1 VGTSP
6 GGYRVSVIE
15 WLVLVGGTAG
25 VAGGVRAAS
34 TRRRRRTIAMLPDRI
49 PAGQV
54 GLDRFPPGGAF
65 VQFSTPYST
74 SSRVSLN
81 RLAAAAAHS
90 GGQVTVIE
98 LGAGPAHAR
107 LGMRATPMVL
117 YVDASGIVRRRWTA
131 PPDRVELDDLFASLA
146 GPPRQAPVVAAS
158 TAKSLA

>member
-1 VGTSP
+1 V
-6 GGYRVSVIE
+6 RVIE
-15 WLVLVGGTAG
+15 WLVLVGGCAG
-25 VAGGVRAAS
+25 VAGAVRAVS

-49 PAGQV
+49 TPRQV
-54 GLDRFPPGGAF
+54 GLDCFPSGGAF

-90 GGQVTVIE
+90 DGRVTLIEIGG
-98 LGAGPAHAR
+98 GPTHKH

-117 YVDASGIVRRRWTA
+117 YVDAAGVVRRRWSA
-131 PPDRVELDDLFASLA
+131 PPERVELDDLFAGLE
-146 GPPRQAPVVAAS
+146 PRAPQAPVVAA

>member
-1 VGTSP
+1 V
-6 GGYRVSVIE
+6 RVIE

-49 PAGQV
+49 PARQV

-81 RLAAAAAHS
+81 RLAAAAARS
-90 GGQVTVIE
+90 QGLVTVIE
-98 LGAGPAHAR
+98 LGGGPAQAR
-107 LGMRATPMVL
+107 IGMRATPMVL
-117 YVDASGIVRRRWTA
+117 YVDATGIVRRRWTA
-131 PPDRVELDDLFASLA
+131 PPDRAELDDLFAGLESR
-146 GPPRQAPVVAAS
+146 PRQAPVVAAS

>member
-1 VGTSP
+1 MPGSGYGVG
-6 GGYRVSVIE
+6 VIEE
-15 WLVLVGGTAG
+15 WLVLVGGCAG
-25 VAGGVRAAS
+25 VAGAARAVS

-49 PAGQV
+49 TPGQV
-54 GLDRFPPGGAF
+54 GLDCFPSGGAF

-90 GGQVTVIE
+90 DGRVTVIE
-98 LGAGPAHAR
+98 IGGGPTHKH

-117 YVDASGIVRRRWTA
+117 YVDAAGVVRRRWSA
-131 PPDRVELDDLFASLA
+131 PPEPRELNDLFAGLE
-146 GPPRQAPVVAAS
+146 PRAPQAPVVAAA

>member
-1 VGTSP
+1 VGTSA

-25 VAGGVRAAS
+25 VAGGVRAAN

-49 PAGQV
+49 PARQV

-90 GGQVTVIE
+90 RGQVTVIE
-98 LGAGPAHAR
+98 LGAGSTHVGP
-107 LGMRATPMVL
+107 GMRATPTVL
-117 YVDASGIVRRRWTA
+117 YVDAAGIVRRRWTA
-131 PPDRVELDDLFASLA
+131 PPDRAELDDVFAGLA
-146 GPPRQAPVVAAS
+146 GRVRQAPVVAVS

>member
-1 VGTSP
+1 LQVM
-6 GGYRVSVIE
+6 IE
-15 WLVLVGGTAG
+15 WLVLVGGCAA
-25 VAGGVRAAS
+25 VAGGARAAS
-34 TRRRRRTIAMLPDRI
+34 TRKRRRTIAVLPDRI
-49 PAGQV
+49 PARQV

-90 GGQVTVIE
+90 HGQVTVIE

-117 YVDASGIVRRRWTA
+117 YVDAAGVVRRRWTA
-131 PPDRVELDDLFASLA
+131 PPDRAELDDLFASLA
-146 GPPRQAPVVAAS
+146 GRARQAPVVAAS

>member
-1 VGTSP
+1 V

-15 WLVLVGGTAG
+15 WLVLVGGCAA

-49 PAGQV
+49 PPRQV
-54 GLDRFPPGGAF
+54 GLDRFPAGGAF

-90 GGQVTVIE
+90 GGLVTVIE
-98 LGAGPAHAR
+98 LGGGPAQSY

-117 YVDASGIVRRRWTA
+117 YVDEGGTVRRRWTA
-131 PPDRVELDDLFASLA
+131 PPDRAELDDLFAGLA
-146 GPPRQAPVVAAS
+146 GRARQAPVVAAS

>member
-1 VGTSP
+1 M
-6 GGYRVSVIE
+6 IE
-15 WLVLVGGTAG
+15 WLVLVGGCAG
-25 VAGGVRAAS
+25 VAGAARSAS

-49 PAGQV
+49 VPGQV

-90 GGQVTVIE
+90 RGLVTVIE
-98 LGAGPAHAR
+98 LGGGPTHSHM
-107 LGMRATPMVL
+107 GMRATPMVL
-117 YVDASGIVRRRWTA
+117 YVDAAGIVRRRWTA
-131 PPDRVELDDLFASLA
+131 PPDRVELDDLFAGLESRA
-146 GPPRQAPVVAAS
+146 RQAPVVAAS